1 MNEWMTMEVANC
13 FYPFDS
19 NDFVIFEHMWWW
31 LLHIKIV
38 NSGYEK
44 NKWNMNLA
52 KIHCKKN
59 LKILQVSRLMS
70 ITCKQKLEIRLK
82 IFLKRIKVNSHTKIL
97 FQLVMI
103 R

>member
-1 MNEWMTMEVANC
+1 
-13 FYPFDS
+13 
-19 NDFVIFEHMWWW
+19 
-31 LLHIKIV
+31 
-38 NSGYEK
+38 
-44 NKWNMNLA
+44 MNLA

-59 LKILQVSRLMS
+59 LKILQVSRLMT